1 MARSNMPAR
10 NDVKAMVQQRMDQ
23 MIQSLP
29 GTDVA
34 RKRFKTAA
42 LAIAS
47 NPGVAGC
54 DPTSVLKAVYTCA
67 RLNLYPDPALHHAAI
82 VPFRNNKTGKK
93 EATLIIEYRG
103 LVELAKRANPG
114 LSLRA
119 GTVYE
124 NDDYDL
130 VEGTYDELKIKKR
143 YWEKG
148 LEDPGQPILFYAI
161 ADEGAGRPI
170 TLTVPAVEA
179 RKIGRGSKAGARPGT
194 PWHDHFERMG
204 EKTAIRRVMRFLR
217 FDPDKDEANRLQ
229 QAVEWDERTEDQ
241 GDVPLGDD
249 EDLFGDDDAPQQA
262 PTIEEGE
269 HATAGGKPRA
279 QPKTDDKPAMQGKAK
294 PQAKQKATEPEPPSE
309 NPGDSNSL
317 TTEEQRKAFGMIVDQ
332 KLIEAGHEPDTHKRK
347 ALLQNLLSD
356 SERAVLHDKD
366 TLTISDLDA
375 YKARVR
381 NAQEISVS

>member
-1 MARSNMPAR
+1 MPAR
-10 NDVKAMVQQRMDQ
+10 NDVKTLVQQKMNT

-34 RKRFKTAA
+34 QKRFKTAA
-42 LAIAS
+42 LAVAS
-47 NPGVAGC
+47 NPGIQQCEPV
-54 DPTSVLKAVYTCA
+54 SVLKAVYTCA

-82 VPFRNNKTGKK
+82 VPFKNGKTGKR

-103 LVELAKRANPG
+103 LVELAKRANPK

-124 NDDYDL
+124 NDDYEL

-161 ADEGAGRPI
+161 ADEGEGRPI

-179 RKIGRGSKAGARPGT
+179 RKIGRASKAGMKRGT

-204 EKTAIRRVMRFLR
+204 EKTAIRRLMRFLR

-241 GDVPLGDD
+241 GEAGLHDD
-249 EDLFGDDDAPQQA
+249 EDLFGEEQEEGPPPDVVEQA
-262 PTIEEGE
+262 PEMEEGE
-269 HATAGGKPRA
+269 HAAGNMGGGRQKRDPNAPPTEDERKKFGLA
-279 QPKTDDKPAMQGKAK
+279 VDKKLMDASVAPD
-294 PQAKQKATEPEPPSE
+294 P
-309 NPGDSNSL
+309 DSRKRVLEAIFTQEERDLLADRDKL
-317 TTEEQRKAFGMIVDQ
+317 TV
-332 KLIEAGHEPDTHKRK
+332 
-347 ALLQNLLSD
+347 
-356 SERAVLHDKD
+356 
-366 TLTISDLDA
+366 SDLEAFKSRVNDA
-375 YKARVR
+375 TG
-381 NAQEISVS
+381 VSL